1 MSTIFGIL
9 MLLIAVVAANV
20 LHLLWPRLPLA
31 IYQILAGIVLALIPV
46 QSHTFELD
54 PKTSLLLIIAPLLFN
69 DGQGTSPRE
78 LSRNLKQ
85 MLSMAVTLVVF
96 SVLVV
101 GTGLHLAMA
110 ETFSLPLAFM
120 LGAIIAPTD
129 AVAVKSLSATVAMPR
144 NVNRTLE
151 HEALFNDASGLVL
164 FGLATSTLSSGHFSL
179 GQGIFTFL
187 YVFLGGIIFGAL
199 IGFLAIQLRTTLMR
213 THVDIGRIVIPIN
226 LMTPIVTYWFAEEL
240 HLSGILAVVAAGIVH
255 ALLYTRLRLTSA
267 KVQIASTTIWSMVAD
282 ILNGLVFVFL
292 GVTLPSVLGN
302 TSLARLA
309 KIFVVAIALY
319 LVMGVLRY
327 FWSQLKFVDLHSKKK
342 QRQKDSFLLS
352 LGGIHGTITLA
363 MAFSIPHTINGQPL
377 AARNTIILIAA
388 LVIIISITVGALAF
402 PRILPAKKNSYRQ
415 SEFHYQLNK
424 TVHYAIDQLANEPGG
439 AAEKAVVLNVLSS
452 QSTLTFKTN
461 QARFQRIYDRAHEVE
476 LAAITKLSEEGKVT
490 DKIARLYVGL
500 ISRELASH
508 GDGLI
513 NFCRGIYYRI
523 KWHRV
528 RHRVSHITPAQ
539 TAYFKREVAPIQQQV
554 ARVFDLI
561 YPQVIAYLNDIQT
574 PANTHEVT
582 MVRRSYFNRQRFF
595 RQHEHLDGEQID
607 ILFVAAFQFEHSY
620 IQQAAAKG
628 TISVELANALNEH
641 ISTDQ
646 LVYIQSTN

>member
-46 QSHTFELD
+46 QSHTFDLE
-54 PKTSLLLIIAPLLFN
+54 PETFLLLIIAPLLFN

-110 ETFSLPLAFM
+110 ATFSLPLAFM

-129 AVAVKSLSATVAMPR
+129 VVAVKSLSATVAMPR

-213 THVDIGRIVIPIN
+213 THVDIGQIVIPIN

-319 LVMGVLRY
+319 LVMGALRY

-342 QRQKDSFLLS
+342 RRQKDSFLLS

-377 AARNTIILIAA
+377 AARNTMILIAA

-402 PRILPAKKNSYRQ
+402 PHVLPAKKKSYRQ
-415 SEFHYQLNK
+415 SEFQDQLNK
-424 TVHYAIDQLANEPGG
+424 TVHYAIDQLADEPGG
-439 AAEKAVVLNVLSS
+439 AAEKAVVLNGLSS
-452 QSTLTFKTN
+452 QNTLTFKTN
-461 QARFQRIYDRAHEVE
+461 QARFQKIYDRAHEVE
-476 LAAITKLSEEGKVT
+476 LAAITKLGEEGKVT
-490 DKIARLYVGL
+490 DKIAHLYVGL

-508 GDGLI
+508 GGGLI
-513 NFCRGIYYRI
+513 NFCRGIYYRV

-607 ILFVAAFQFEHSY
+607 TLFVAAFQFEHSY

>member
-46 QSHTFELD
+46 QSHTFDLE
-54 PKTSLLLIIAPLLFN
+54 PETFLLLIIAPLLFN

-110 ETFSLPLAFM
+110 ATFSLPLAFM

-129 AVAVKSLSATVAMPR
+129 AVAVKSLSATVPMPR

-213 THVDIGRIVIPIN
+213 THVDIGQIVIPIN

-292 GVTLPSVLGN
+292 GVTLPSVLGK

-319 LVMGVLRY
+319 LVMGALRY

-342 QRQKDSFLLS
+342 RRQKDSFLLS

-377 AARNTIILIAA
+377 AARNTMILIAA

-402 PRILPAKKNSYRQ
+402 PHVLPAKKKSYRQ
-415 SEFHYQLNK
+415 SEFQDQLNK
-424 TVHYAIDQLANEPGG
+424 TVHYAIDQLADEPGG
-439 AAEKAVVLNVLSS
+439 AAEKAVVLNGLSS
-452 QSTLTFKTN
+452 QNTLTFKTN
-461 QARFQRIYDRAHEVE
+461 QARFQKIYDRAHEVE
-476 LAAITKLSEEGKVT
+476 LAAITKLGEEGKVT
-490 DKIARLYVGL
+490 DKIAHLYVGL

-508 GDGLI
+508 GGGLI
-513 NFCRGIYYRI
+513 NFCRGIYYRV

-528 RHRVSHITPAQ
+528 RHRVSHMTPAQ

-561 YPQVIAYLNDIQT
+561 YPQVNAYLKDIQT

-607 ILFVAAFQFEHSY
+607 TLFVAAFQFEHSY

>member
-1 MSTIFGIL
+1 
-9 MLLIAVVAANV
+9 
-20 LHLLWPRLPLA
+20 
-31 IYQILAGIVLALIPV
+31 
-46 QSHTFELD
+46 
-54 PKTSLLLIIAPLLFN
+54 
-69 DGQGTSPRE
+69 
-78 LSRNLKQ
+78 
-85 MLSMAVTLVVF
+85 
-96 SVLVV
+96 
-101 GTGLHLAMA
+101 
-110 ETFSLPLAFM
+110 
-120 LGAIIAPTD
+120 
-129 AVAVKSLSATVAMPR
+129 
-144 NVNRTLE
+144 
-151 HEALFNDASGLVL
+151 
-164 FGLATSTLSSGHFSL
+164 
-179 GQGIFTFL
+179 
-187 YVFLGGIIFGAL
+187 
-199 IGFLAIQLRTTLMR
+199 
-213 THVDIGRIVIPIN
+213 
-226 LMTPIVTYWFAEEL
+226 
-240 HLSGILAVVAAGIVH
+240 
-255 ALLYTRLRLTSA
+255 
-267 KVQIASTTIWSMVAD
+267 
-282 ILNGLVFVFL
+282 
-292 GVTLPSVLGN
+292 
-302 TSLARLA
+302 
-309 KIFVVAIALY
+309 
-319 LVMGVLRY
+319 
-327 FWSQLKFVDLHSKKK
+327 
-342 QRQKDSFLLS
+342 
-352 LGGIHGTITLA
+352 